1 MGQKV
6 ATFAAPKRRSRPC
19 REIFARYC
27 SLLLTRAGSVVHLVC
42 MNPNPTLGGLA
53 PLIGIEELAEYLD
66 LPVKTLYK
74 WRQEGV
80 GPASVRVGRHVRYFV
95 SDVQDWLLDQR
106 TSTQAEAR

>member
-1 MGQKV
+1 MLAQ
-6 ATFAAPKRRSRPC
+6 
-19 REIFARYC
+19 
-27 SLLLTRAGSVVHLVC
+27 AGSTAHLAC
-42 MNPNPTLGGLA
+42 MDNNPALRGLA

-106 TSTQAEAR
+106 TSTRAEAG

>member
-6 ATFAAPKRRSRPC
+6 ATLAAPQRRSR
-19 REIFARYC
+19 RNRASDARYC
-27 SLLLTRAGSVVHLVC
+27 SLLLAQSVSSAHLAC
-42 MNPNPTLGGLA
+42 MNANTTLGGLA

-106 TSTQAEAR
+106 TPARTEAR

>member
-1 MGQKV
+1 MD
-6 ATFAAPKRRSRPC
+6 TN
-19 REIFARYC
+19 
-27 SLLLTRAGSVVHLVC
+27 T
-42 MNPNPTLGGLA
+42 TLGGLA
-53 PLIGIEELAEYLD
+53 PLIGIEELAEYLG

-95 SDVQDWLLDQR
+95 SDVQDWLLDRR

>member
-1 MGQKV
+1 MD
-6 ATFAAPKRRSRPC
+6 TN
-19 REIFARYC
+19 
-27 SLLLTRAGSVVHLVC
+27 T
-42 MNPNPTLGGLA
+42 TLGGLA

-106 TSTQAEAR
+106 TTTRAETR

>member
-1 MGQKV
+1 
-6 ATFAAPKRRSRPC
+6 
-19 REIFARYC
+19 
-27 SLLLTRAGSVVHLVC
+27 
-42 MNPNPTLGGLA
+42 MNANTTMGGLA

-74 WRQEGV
+74 WRQEGF

>member
-6 ATFAAPKRRSRPC
+6 ATFAAAQRRSRPC

-27 SLLLTRAGSVVHLVC
+27 SLLLTQSGSTAHLAR
-42 MNPNPTLGGLA
+42 MDTNTTLGGLA

-106 TSTQAEAR
+106 TSTQAETR